1 MNRIDYFNKCN
12 RTCPDL
18 GSLQDNIDHMAAGV
32 ITEFGEL
39 IDVYKKELAYKK
51 EVDRPNVV
59 EECGDIAWYLFNAI
73 RFLLPYPG
81 ICEKLLEEGESIVM
95 EGGIADTYRE
105 LLEEAHANG
114 ESSLYVVMN
123 AHQNIMTINTDF
135 FAFGD
140 IGIQNHFETAH
151 KLIAAIIMWEETM
164 KFIGVNPEEAYARNI
179 NKLMVRFPDKFSE
192 EGALLRDLLK
202 ERKTLE

>member
-1 MNRIDYFNKCN
+1 MNRIDYFNNCK

-18 GSLQDNIDHMAAGV
+18 GSVQNNIDHMAAGV

-51 EVDRPNVV
+51 EIDRPNVV
-59 EECGDIAWYLFNAI
+59 EECGDVAWYLYNAI

-81 ICEKLLEEGESIVM
+81 ICEKMLEEGESIV
-95 EGGIADTYRE
+95 EESGAADTYRE

-114 ESSLYVVMN
+114 ESSLYVIMN
-123 AHQNIMTINTDF
+123 AFQNIVSTNPDL
-135 FAFGD
+135 FAYGD
-140 IGIQNHFETAH
+140 IGIASDFEIGH
-151 KLIAAIIMWEETM
+151 KLVVSIIMWEETM
-164 KFIGVNPEEAYARNI
+164 KFIGIHPQEAYAKNI
-179 NKLMVRFPDKFSE
+179 TKLRVRFPEKFSE
-192 EGALLRDLLK
+192 EEALIRNLIE